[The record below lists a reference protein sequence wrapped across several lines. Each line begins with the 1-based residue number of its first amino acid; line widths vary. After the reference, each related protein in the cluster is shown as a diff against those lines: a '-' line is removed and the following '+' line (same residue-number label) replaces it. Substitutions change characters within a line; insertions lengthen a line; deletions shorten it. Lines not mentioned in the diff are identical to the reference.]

1 MKAFIAATIVILSL
15 SANAQT
21 TESKVVVDASQL
33 RVKINKNIYGQFSEH
48 LGGGIYGGIW
58 VGENSTIPN
67 ISK

>member
-33 RVKINKNIYGQFSEH
+33 RVKIN
-48 LGGGIYGGIW
+48 
-58 VGENSTIPN
+58 N
-67 ISK
+67 ISGAL